1 MPSDLAESVAGA
13 GAALGLVVSDGE
25 QGWGSSHCSLPV
37 GKVAMALQGRMLCL
51 GEGSRLGQGVLA
63 DGEMGLDS
71 CVTFT
76 GQPWLRGQL
85 TGTLSPGRI
94 P

>member
-1 MPSDLAESVAGA
+1 MESRGGA
-13 GAALGLVVSDGE
+13 HPTAPFLCGRWPWL
-25 QGWGSSHCSLPV
+25 Q
-37 GKVAMALQGRMLCL
+37 QGRMLCL

-76 GQPWLRGQL
+76 GQSWLRGQL